1 MSHQPNLDVLSTG
14 PVAAR
19 IGIHHEVIFI
29 LAGAGEMYA
38 AMFMFTKV
46 PPGR

>member
-1 MSHQPNLDVLSTG
+1 
-14 PVAAR
+14 VAAL

-29 LAGAGEMYA
+29 LAGAGAGAGEMYA